1 MIPHPD
7 FDGHPARDFAKM
19 TAEERIDD
27 LSAKIALVWEL
38 RRARQA
44 GLTHEPVPE
53 DPQRQ
58 S

>member
-7 FDGHPARDFAKM
+7 FDGHQARDFAKM

-38 RRARQA
+38 RRARQTGMVPA
-44 GLTHEPVPE
+44 PVPE
-53 DPQRQ
+53 EPPREP
-58 S
+58 

>member
-7 FDGHPARDFAKM
+7 FDGHPARDFAAM

-38 RRARQA
+38 RRAREASQ
-44 GLTHEPVPE
+44 TQEPSSE
-53 DPQRQ
+53 DPQSR